1 VFRVFDGSTD
11 DDKAT
16 WLRLWQRWPNREV
29 SACPD
34 YAQMLAPPNQQVMC
48 ASLETAF
55 GGVLYPFLLRPIA
68 ELPWVRGERGWDLV
82 TPYGYGGPF
91 AWGIEPQDSEAFWR
105 GMNYWLQ
112 DHEVVC
118 SFARLSLFP
127 DTQVKFDGD
136 VRTDQPNVVR
146 SLDLSADDL
155 WSDYEYKV
163 RRNVNRARSN
173 GLTVEVSLGRDL
185 VTRFAEVYLE
195 TMARRG
201 AHDWYRFSAEFLDAF
216 GERLGDQVGWVVAFD
231 RGRAIAGEMV
241 LFSATTAYSFLS
253 GTKADS
259 FKLRPSDLVKHETF
273 LWARSLGKV
282 RYVLG
287 GGVEPYDSIYDFK
300 RSFAPRGIVPF
311 RVASKVHDIDRFER
325 LVKLRESWKGV
336 HVDPGARGFFPPY
349 RA

>member
-1 VFRVFDGSTD
+1 
-11 DDKAT
+11 
-16 WLRLWQRWPNREV
+16 
-29 SACPD
+29 
-34 YAQMLAPPNQQVMC
+34 MLASANQQVLC
-48 ASLETAF
+48 ASFETPL

-68 ELPWVRGERGWDLV
+68 ELPWARRERGWDLV

-91 AWGIEPQDSEAFWR
+91 AWGIETQDAESFWR
-105 GMNYWLQ
+105 SLNRWLQ

-127 DTQVKFDGD
+127 DTQLEFDGD
-136 VRTDQPNVVR
+136 VQKDRPNVVR
-146 SLDLSADDL
+146 SLDLSGDDL
-155 WSDYEYKV
+155 WRDYASKV

-185 VTRFAEVYLE
+185 VTRFAQVYLE
-195 TMARRG
+195 TMERRG
-201 AHDWYRFSAEFLDAF
+201 ADDWYRFSPEFLDAF
-216 GERLGDQVGWVVAFD
+216 AERLGDQVGWVVAFD
-231 RGRAIAGEMV
+231 RGHAIAGEMV
-241 LFSATTAYSFLS
+241 LFSVTTAYSFLV

-259 FKLRPSDLVKHETF
+259 FILRPADLVKHEAS
-273 LWARSLGKV
+273 LWARSLGKA

-311 RVASKVHDIDRFER
+311 RVASKVHDVDRFDT
-325 LVKLRESWKGV
+325 LVKLRASWKGV